1 MPPMKRSPG
10 GRPAV
15 GDVRAEGVTC
25 ANGSRKMSRG
35 QMSFEVATAQRTA
48 RVSLPLHRG
57 RNRRPP
63 VAQAVGDG
71 GHLAAR
77 RASLGEPFS

>member
-1 MPPMKRSPG
+1 MKRSPG

-15 GDVRAEGVTC
+15 GDVSAEGVTC
-25 ANGSRKMSRG
+25 AHSSRKMSRG
-35 QMSFEVATAQRTA
+35 QVSFEVATAQQTA
-48 RVSLPLHRG
+48 RVSLPMRRG
-57 RNRRPP
+57 RSRRPL

-77 RASLGEPFS
+77 KAPLGEPFS